1 MGARHPL
8 KGREDGMAENRYL
21 RWLSSETASVYWHD
35 SAIVGELDEAMAN
48 GAVGM
53 TTNPF
58 LIAATLKAQP
68 EFWRSVLL
76 PMSDSL
82 RGDARAEEW
91 IARVTGW
98 LARNRLGA
106 MSRRGRFAGYVCAQT
121 NPCRPGDT
129 EGMIATA
136 KHYAAM
142 AGNIVI
148 KFPATRGGLEAIE
161 ACAAEGLNVAATV
174 SFTVPQVLA
183 MARAYER
190 GRERAISS
198 GIKPGIG
205 IAVLMVGRLDDYLRD
220 VMNDTRATAT
230 EADIRWA
237 GTAAIKRA
245 YGIFQKEGYSCAL
258 MPAGCRGGY
267 HVRELAGAD
276 MVMSIAP
283 GIAGALAAEETFEK
297 RIAEPVDRGIL
308 DRLLTMH
315 EFRKAYEP
323 DGMSVDEFITFGS
336 CNRTLDQFVLMGW
349 NVLKTLEL

>member
-1 MGARHPL
+1 
-8 KGREDGMAENRYL
+8 MAENRYL
-21 RWLSSETASVYWHD
+21 KWLSSETASVYWHD
-35 SAIVGELDEAMAN
+35 SAVVEELDDAMAN

-58 LIAATLKAQP
+58 LIASTLKSRP
-68 EFWRSVLL
+68 EFWRSVLP
-76 PMSDSL
+76 PMPGSL

-91 IARVTGW
+91 IAQVTGW
-98 LARNRLGA
+98 LARNRLA
-106 MSRRGRFAGYVCAQT
+106 PLRERGGYAGFVCAQT

-129 EGMIATA
+129 EGMVATA
-136 KHYAAM
+136 RHYASM
-142 AGNIVI
+142 AENIVI

-161 ACAAEGLNVAATV
+161 VCAGEGLNVAATV

-183 MARAYER
+183 MAQAYER
-190 GRERAISS
+190 GRERAIAR

-220 VMNDTRATAT
+220 VMNDTRAAAT

-245 YGIFQKEGYSCAL
+245 YRTFKQEGYSCVL
-258 MPAGCRGGY
+258 MPAGCRGDY
-267 HVRELAGAD
+267 HILELAGAD

-283 GIAGALAAEETFEK
+283 GIAKALAAADAFEQ
-297 RIAEPVDRGIL
+297 RISKPVENAVL
-308 DRLLTMH
+308 DRLSAMP

-336 CNRTLDQFVLMGW
+336 CNRTLDQFVQMGW
-349 NVLKTLEL
+349 NVLKDLEL